1 MQISLIAAL
10 DDTRGIGLNGGI
22 PWKNRD
28 DLRHFSRTTI
38 GGGNNAVIMGRK
50 TFESIGKILSDRIN
64 IVLSSSMESR
74 DDVGVVRTINEGI
87 TYAKC
92 REVETLW
99 VIGGAEL
106 YRDMIENYRHLIDV
120 CVISKINGDYKCDVH
135 FPCLDA
141 RWRQSYSF
149 YIGDNMLEVVHYKN
163 LLKNMKRI
171 LKPEGVPRAAF
182 ITGITGQDGSYLAE
196 LLIEKGY
203 DVFGIVRRTS
213 RLYESTRI
221 DHIREHI
228 RLFYGDLT
236 DGYCLSNI
244 VNTIVNTKKYDVCE
258 IYNLAAQSHVGVSF
272 ELPEYTA
279 DVDGIG
285 VLRMLE
291 IVRSVQANTSCSL
304 KLYQAGTSELY
315 GAANGREIQSLET
328 NFNPVSPYAAAKLY
342 AYHMVKMYR
351 DGYNMYNV
359 NGLLFNHE
367 SPRRGEN
374 FVTMK
379 VVNGI
384 KDILAGKREKISLGN
399 LHSKR
404 DWGHA
409 KDYVRGMWLMM
420 QQDGIPK
427 DYLLATGET
436 HSVKEFV
443 EKAFLHAGM
452 EITWKGSGLH
462 ETGVDSSGN
471 VRVDINPKYF
481 RPNEVDFLLGDPS
494 RAEKELGWT
503 REYSFDKLITD
514 MFEGN

>member
-1 MQISLIAAL
+1 
-10 DDTRGIGLNGGI
+10 
-22 PWKNRD
+22 
-28 DLRHFSRTTI
+28 
-38 GGGNNAVIMGRK
+38 
-50 TFESIGKILSDRIN
+50 
-64 IVLSSSMESR
+64 
-74 DDVGVVRTINEGI
+74 
-87 TYAKC
+87 
-92 REVETLW
+92 
-99 VIGGAEL
+99 
-106 YRDMIENYRHLIDV
+106 
-120 CVISKINGDYKCDVH
+120 
-135 FPCLDA
+135 
-141 RWRQSYSF
+141 
-149 YIGDNMLEVVHYKN
+149 
-163 LLKNMKRI
+163 
-171 LKPEGVPRAAF
+171 
-182 ITGITGQDGSYLAE
+182 
-196 LLIEKGY
+196 
-203 DVFGIVRRTS
+203 
-213 RLYESTRI
+213 
-221 DHIREHI
+221 
-228 RLFYGDLT
+228 
-236 DGYCLSNI
+236 
-244 VNTIVNTKKYDVCE
+244 
-258 IYNLAAQSHVGVSF
+258 
-272 ELPEYTA
+272 
-279 DVDGIG
+279 
-285 VLRMLE
+285 
-291 IVRSVQANTSCSL
+291 
-304 KLYQAGTSELY
+304 
-315 GAANGREIQSLET
+315 
-328 NFNPVSPYAAAKLY
+328 
-342 AYHMVKMYR
+342 
-351 DGYNMYNV
+351 MYNV

-452 EITWKGSGLH
+452 EITWKGSGLQ